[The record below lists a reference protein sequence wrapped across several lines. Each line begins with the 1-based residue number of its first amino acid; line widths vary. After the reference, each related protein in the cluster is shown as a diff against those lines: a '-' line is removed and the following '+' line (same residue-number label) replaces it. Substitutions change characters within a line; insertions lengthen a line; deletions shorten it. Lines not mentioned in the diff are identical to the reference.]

1 MRRDDRAD
9 GSITRRTVLGSVAA
23 TVAGSAVAGVAG
35 GNQQRG
41 YVVEQGEAC
50 EPIEPLSYE
59 DATVEEFYGYTT
71 DPEEGTPWAANFPVG
86 LTVSNASQLFL
97 YEGPQGLSL
106 VLLHDAPEDGTEGTG
121 GAASMAFRGL
131 PGDGE
136 WVVKDDPSDE
146 SAELWEEDGEG
157 GEDVHRVHWAWHAN
171 YTDGG
176 AFRDLGGEFQVDIQ
190 AAFDGDA
197 ALEPLSPG
205 ETTDWY
211 AVTGDPA
218 DPERIELDMEQ
229 PVRLRT
235 GSCD

>member
-1 MRRDDRAD
+1 MRRDDTAD
-9 GSITRRTVLGSVAA
+9 GSFTRRTVLGSVAT
-23 TVAGSAVAGVAG
+23 TVAGPAVAGVAG

-41 YVVEQGEAC
+41 FVVEQGEAC

-59 DATVEEFYGYTT
+59 GATVEEFYGYTT
-71 DPEEGTPWAANFPVG
+71 DPEEGLPWSGNFPVG

-97 YEGPQGLSL
+97 YEGPEGLSL
-106 VLLHDAPEDGTEGTG
+106 VVLHDAPEDGTEGTG

-146 SAELWEEDGEG
+146 SAEQWEG
-157 GEDVHRVHWAWHAN
+157 GEDVRRVHWAWHAN

-176 AFRDLGGEFQVDIQ
+176 AFRDLGGEFQVVVQ
-190 AAFDGDA
+190 AAFDGNA